1 MLCKKKKKRNFK
13 KKKKI
18 SFRSFEKISSYNLSP
33 CTYKFPAGSEPKKYT
48 DEINI
53 QKDGYILKSKN

>member
-1 MLCKKKKKRNFK
+1 MLCKKTKKPTF

-53 QKDGYILKSKN
+53 QKDSYILKSKN